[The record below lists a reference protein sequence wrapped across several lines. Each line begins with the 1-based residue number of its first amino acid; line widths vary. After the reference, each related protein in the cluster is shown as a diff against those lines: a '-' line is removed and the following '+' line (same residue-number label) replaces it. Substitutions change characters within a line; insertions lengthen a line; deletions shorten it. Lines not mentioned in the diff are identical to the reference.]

1 MRITHISKVHNAYKV
16 ESMDEAAFLEAYDAT
31 AYARP
36 SVAVDLILTSVVDGA
51 PAVLLTRRDQP
62 PFAGAWALPG
72 GFVGIGE
79 SLDDAAHRILAAK
92 ARMADAY
99 VEQLYTFGAVDRDP
113 RTRIISVAY
122 FALLPAD
129 RFAAALKGAPELALA
144 ELTVPWPGETGGPV
158 EVRIGEGDPLP
169 LAFDHGAM
177 LSLAIRRL
185 RGKLDYSGIA
195 FALLPERFTLR
206 ALQDVYEAIL
216 DTKLNKPAFR
226 RRMLDRGW
234 LEATG
239 ERETGAS
246 FRPAELYRYRKPEGD
261 A

>member
-1 MRITHISKVHNAYKV
+1 
-16 ESMDEAAFLEAYDAT
+16 MDEAAFLESYDPNAFE
-31 AYARP
+31 RP
-36 SVAVDLILTSVVDGA
+36 SVAVDLILMSVVDGA
-51 PAVLLTRRDQP
+51 PAVLLTRREQH
-62 PFAGAWALPG
+62 PFCGAWALPG

-79 SLDDAAHRILAAK
+79 NLDAAAHRILREK

-122 FALLPAD
+122 FALLPTD
-129 RFAAALKGAPELALA
+129 RFAAALKAAPELALA
-144 ELTVPWPGETGGPV
+144 ELAVPWKGEAGGPV
-158 EVRIGEGDPLP
+158 EARIEDSGSLR
-169 LAFDHGAM
+169 LAFDHGDM

-206 ALQDVYEAIL
+206 ALQDIYEAIL
-216 DTKLNKPAFR
+216 DTRLNKPAFR
-226 RRMLDRGW
+226 RRMIDRGW
-234 LEATG
+234 LEPTG

-246 FRPAELYRYRKPEGD
+246 FRPAELYRHRANQGEN
-261 A
+261 

>member
-1 MRITHISKVHNAYKV
+1 
-16 ESMDEAAFLEAYDAT
+16 MDEAAFLENYDPAAYE
-31 AYARP
+31 RP
-36 SVAVDLILTSVVDGA
+36 SVAVDLILMSVVDGA
-51 PAVLLTRRDQP
+51 PAVLLTRRDQH

-79 SLDDAAHRILAAK
+79 SLDEAAHRILAEK
-92 ARMADAY
+92 ARMSEAY
-99 VEQLYTFGAVDRDP
+99 IEQLYTFGAVDRDP

-129 RFAAALKGAPELALA
+129 RFTVALKSAPELALA
-144 ELTVPWPGETGGPV
+144 ELNVPWPGETGGPI
-158 EVRIGEGDPLP
+158 EARIGEGDPLH
-169 LAFDHGAM
+169 LAFDHSAM
-177 LSLAIRRL
+177 LSLAVRRL

-206 ALQDVYEAIL
+206 ALQDIYEAIL

-246 FRPAELYRYRKPEGD
+246 FRPAELYCYRQAEGEQ
-261 A
+261 